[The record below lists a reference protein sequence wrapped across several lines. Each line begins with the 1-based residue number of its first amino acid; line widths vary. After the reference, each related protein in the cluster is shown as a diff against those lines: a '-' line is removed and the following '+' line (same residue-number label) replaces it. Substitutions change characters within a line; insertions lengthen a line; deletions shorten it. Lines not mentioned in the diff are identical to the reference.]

1 MMTYAILP
9 SASKHQFGII
19 VTNAMIRY
27 IQFYLEL
34 IATSDNVSLLYHLAM
49 KCKTVRDSESHTHT
63 EASNS
68 LFKPAWLIR

>member
-1 MMTYAILP
+1 MIYAILP
-9 SASKHQFGII
+9 STSKLRSGIVI
-19 VTNAMIRY
+19 ANATIRY

-34 IATSDNVSLLYHLAM
+34 IATSDNISLLYHLAM

>member
-1 MMTYAILP
+1 MKIYAILP
-9 SASKHQFGII
+9 SASRLRPGSII
-19 VTNAMIRY
+19 TDAIIRY

-49 KCKTVRDSESHTHT
+49 KCKTVRDSESYTHT

-68 LFKPAWLIR
+68 LFNSVWLVR